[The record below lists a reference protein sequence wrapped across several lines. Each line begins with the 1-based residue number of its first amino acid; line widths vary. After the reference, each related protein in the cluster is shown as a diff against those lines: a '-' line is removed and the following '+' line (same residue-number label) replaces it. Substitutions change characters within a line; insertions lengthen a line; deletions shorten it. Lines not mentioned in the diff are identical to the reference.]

1 VRTRGAFQPSET
13 KERIMLEGTAGDIK
27 NIVLVHGGFVDAS
40 GWQAVYQLLRSEGF
54 NVSWPGRTGRRFW

>member
-1 VRTRGAFQPSET
+1 
-13 KERIMLEGTAGDIK
+13 MLEGTAGDIK